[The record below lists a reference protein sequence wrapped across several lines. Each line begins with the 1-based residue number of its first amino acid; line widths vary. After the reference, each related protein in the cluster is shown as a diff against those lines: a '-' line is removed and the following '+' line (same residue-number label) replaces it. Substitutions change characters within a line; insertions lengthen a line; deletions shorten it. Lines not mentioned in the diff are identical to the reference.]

1 MVCTRPDISFAVCN
15 AARYMHDPGI
25 SHWESV
31 KRIFRFLKGTINK
44 GIVYKKTETGKI
56 NLHVEVDASWA
67 SNDLEKSRSDAGYI
81 AFINN
86 APISWKC
93 MRQKAVA
100 QSSTE
105 AEYMAAAAAAKE
117 AVWLRRLLMDL
128 RQLQKQPT
136 VINEDNRGCIALS
149 SNPVNHEKNKHV
161 QVKFHY
167 TREAVDKGEV
177 ILVYK
182 STQDIIADIMTKP
195 MDVGNFRRCSEALIG

>member
-1 MVCTRPDISFAVCN
+1 MGCCKQEHT
-15 AARYMHDPGI
+15 
-25 SHWESV
+25 
-31 KRIFRFLKGTINK
+31 
-44 GIVYKKTETGKI
+44 
-56 NLHVEVDASWA
+56 
-67 SNDLEKSRSDAGYI
+67 
-81 AFINN
+81 
-86 APISWKC
+86 
-93 MRQKAVA
+93 A

-128 RQLQKQPT
+128 RQLQRQTT

-149 SNPVNHEKNKHV
+149 SNPVKHERNKHV

-182 STQDIIADIMTKP
+182 ATQDIIADIITKP
-195 MDVGNFRRCSEALIG
+195 MDVGNFIRCSEALIG